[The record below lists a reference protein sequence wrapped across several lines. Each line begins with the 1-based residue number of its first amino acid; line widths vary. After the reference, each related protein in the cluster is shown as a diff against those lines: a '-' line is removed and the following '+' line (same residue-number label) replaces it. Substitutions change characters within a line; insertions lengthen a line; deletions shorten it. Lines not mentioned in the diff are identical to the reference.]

1 MELIR
6 HCIIDTNTNIVVN
19 IIEYETEQTGI
30 PPSLEDNLICVK
42 SDEANIGWTYI
53 DGLFDNPNKEA
64 EQKEE
69 ERLANIPTIESL
81 LERIATL
88 EKRAK

>member
-6 HCIIDTNTNIVVN
+6 HCIIDTNTNKVINV
-19 IIEYETEQTGI
+19 IEYETEQTGI
-30 PPSLEDNLICVK
+30 PPGLEDNLICVK

-53 DGLFDNPNKEA
+53 DGVFDNPNKEA

-69 ERLANIPTIESL
+69 ERIAKIPTIESL
-81 LERIATL
+81 LERIAKL
-88 EKRAK
+88 EKKVK

>member
-6 HCIIDTNTNIVVN
+6 HCIIDTNTNTVVN
-19 IIEYETEQTGI
+19 AIEYETEQTGI
-30 PPSLEDNLICVK
+30 PPGLEDSLICVK

-53 DGLFDNPNKEA
+53 DGVFDNPNKEA

-69 ERLANIPTIESL
+69 ERIAKIPTIESL
-81 LERIATL
+81 LERIAKL
-88 EKRAK
+88 EKKVK